1 MTFGKLGEAVGE
13 MLGEVVGA
21 FVGVPLGMYVY
32 PVVVGAFVG
41 VAVSRVTT
49 RSVFKPVP
57 VPKPEH
63 SMMEMCVAVI
73 AFQVM
78 EPVAPLGP
86 HLTWAP
92 TPNAVATPVGWQSC
106 VKICCRTVPAFQHSQ
121 FGEVM
126 LWNMKTVL
134 AGVVMVRGN
143 VSWMLMLTDG
153 KLGEAVGEMLGEVVG
168 VDDGDE
174 DGDVGG
180 GDDDDSQVL

>member
-1 MTFGKLGEAVGE
+1 MTIGCGTVPAFQHSQFIGEVMLWNMKAVLAGVVMVRNLSRMLMLTDGKLGEAVGE

-49 RSVFKPVP
+49 RSVFTPIP

-73 AFQVM
+73 ASQVM

-86 HLTWAP
+86 HLT
-92 TPNAVATPVGWQSC
+92 
-106 VKICCRTVPAFQHSQ
+106 
-121 FGEVM
+121 
-126 LWNMKTVL
+126 
-134 AGVVMVRGN
+134 
-143 VSWMLMLTDG
+143 
-153 KLGEAVGEMLGEVVG
+153 
-168 VDDGDE
+168 
-174 DGDVGG
+174 
-180 GDDDDSQVL
+180 

>member
-1 MTFGKLGEAVGE
+1 MVMVRDLSRMLMLTDGKLGEAVGE

-21 FVGVPLGMYVY
+21 FVGVPLGTYVY

-86 HLTWAP
+86 HLT
-92 TPNAVATPVGWQSC
+92 
-106 VKICCRTVPAFQHSQ
+106 
-121 FGEVM
+121 
-126 LWNMKTVL
+126 
-134 AGVVMVRGN
+134 
-143 VSWMLMLTDG
+143 
-153 KLGEAVGEMLGEVVG
+153 
-168 VDDGDE
+168 
-174 DGDVGG
+174 
-180 GDDDDSQVL
+180 

>member
-1 MTFGKLGEAVGE
+1 
-13 MLGEVVGA
+13 MLGA

-86 HLTWAP
+86 HLT
-92 TPNAVATPVGWQSC
+92 
-106 VKICCRTVPAFQHSQ
+106 
-121 FGEVM
+121 
-126 LWNMKTVL
+126 
-134 AGVVMVRGN
+134 
-143 VSWMLMLTDG
+143 
-153 KLGEAVGEMLGEVVG
+153 
-168 VDDGDE
+168 
-174 DGDVGG
+174 
-180 GDDDDSQVL
+180 

>member
-1 MTFGKLGEAVGE
+1 MKICCRTVPAFQHSQFGEVMLWNMKTVLAGVVMVRGNVSWMLMLTDGKLGEAVGE

-73 AFQVM
+73 ASQVM

-86 HLTWAP
+86 HLT
-92 TPNAVATPVGWQSC
+92 
-106 VKICCRTVPAFQHSQ
+106 
-121 FGEVM
+121 
-126 LWNMKTVL
+126 
-134 AGVVMVRGN
+134 
-143 VSWMLMLTDG
+143 
-153 KLGEAVGEMLGEVVG
+153 
-168 VDDGDE
+168 
-174 DGDVGG
+174 
-180 GDDDDSQVL
+180 

>member
-1 MTFGKLGEAVGE
+1 MTIGCGTVPAFQHTQFIGEVMLWNMKAVLAGVVMVRNPSRMLMLTDGKLGEAVGE

-21 FVGVPLGMYVY
+21 FVGVPLGTYVY

-78 EPVAPLGP
+78 EPVAPLEP
-86 HLTWAP
+86 HLT
-92 TPNAVATPVGWQSC
+92 
-106 VKICCRTVPAFQHSQ
+106 
-121 FGEVM
+121 
-126 LWNMKTVL
+126 
-134 AGVVMVRGN
+134 
-143 VSWMLMLTDG
+143 
-153 KLGEAVGEMLGEVVG
+153 
-168 VDDGDE
+168 
-174 DGDVGG
+174 
-180 GDDDDSQVL
+180 